1 MAHKTIAGGTA
12 YAIKGGK
19 TMVGGTSF
27 GVKKG
32 KTMVDGTVYEIGFGQ
47 AISEL
52 AVGASVFMNVNGA
65 EKEFLIVHQGKPST
79 LYDDS
84 CDGTWLLIKDLYE
97 SRAWHS
103 SDANEY
109 SNSTIHSYLNSTFL
123 ALFDSNIQTA
133 IKEVKIPYSKYN
145 ATNGTFAVASGAN
158 GLAAKIFL
166 LSLYEVGFDK
176 SVSQF
181 FLEEGAK
188 LDYFESGDTSGGTNR
203 TKRIAYLNG
212 TASAWWTRSAD
223 TLTTDQAFYIRS
235 TGSYGYYYC
244 SNAYRIRPALILPG
258 DTLVDDNF
266 KVIT

>member
-32 KTMVDGTVYEIGFGQ
+32 KTMVDGTVYEVGFGQ

-84 CDGTWLLIKDLYE
+84 CDGTWLLMKDLYE

-103 SDANEY
+103 SDVNDYA
-109 SNSTIHSYLNSTFL
+109 NSTIHSYLNSTFL

-133 IKEVKIPYSKYN
+133 IKEVKIPYMKFNTTEGAY
-145 ATNGTFAVASGAN
+145 AVASGAN

-166 LSLYEVGFDK
+166 LSCYEVGFGNVMFYFPKD
-176 SVSQF
+176 
-181 FLEEGAK
+181 GAK
-188 LDYFESGDTSGGTNR
+188 LDYFESGDTNGGTNR

-212 TASAWWTRSAD
+212 TATYWWLRSPEHD
-223 TLTTDQAFYIRS
+223 SMVRTMDVRDN
-235 TGSYGYYYC
+235 GSYGGNQC
-244 SNAYRIRPALILPG
+244 SYSQGIRPALVLPG

-266 KVIT
+266 NIIA

>member
-1 MAHKTIAGGTA
+1 MAHKTIVGGTS

-19 TMVGGTSF
+19 GMVGGTSF

-84 CDGTWLLIKDLYE
+84 CDGTWLLMKDLYE
-97 SRAWHS
+97 SRAWND
-103 SDANEY
+103 SDSNDY
-109 SNSTIHSYLNSTFL
+109 DNSTIHTYLNNTFL
-123 ALFDSNIQTA
+123 NLFDSNIKDA
-133 IKEVKIPYSKYN
+133 IKQVKIPYRK
-145 ATNGTFAVASGAN
+145 NGGSGGTDQSGAN
-158 GLAAKIFL
+158 GLSAKIFL
-166 LSLYEVGFDK
+166 LSGYEVGWTTSDSSYFPVD
-176 SVSQF
+176 
-181 FLEEGAK
+181 GAK
-188 LDYFESGDTSGGTNR
+188 LDYFTASSGGNS
-203 TKRIAYLNG
+203 KRIAYLNG
-212 TASAWWTRSAD
+212 TATYWWLRSPRTGD
-223 TLTTDQAFYIRS
+223 TIRVWRVYS
-235 TGSYGYYYC
+235 DGSYYGGAASSSYG
-244 SNAYRIRPALILPG
+244 IRPALILPG

>member
-19 TMVGGTSF
+19 GMVGGTSF

-84 CDGTWLLIKDLYE
+84 CDGTWLLMKNLYE

-109 SNSTIHSYLNSTFL
+109 ANSTIHSYLNSTFL

-145 ATNGTFAVASGAN
+145 ATNDTFAVASGAN

-176 SVSQF
+176 SVSQY
-181 FLEEGAK
+181 FLEDSAK

-223 TLTTDQAFYIRS
+223 SLTTSQAFYVRP
-235 TGSYGYYYC
+235 TGSYGYYNC
-244 SNAYRIRPALILPG
+244 SYAYRIRPALILPG

-266 KVIT
+266 NIIA